1 MCVIPPSPDVGRA
14 TQDVSSD
21 VAEVREGE
29 NLDWSALEAYLRTK
43 MHELDGPF
51 SVLQFPRGS
60 ANLTYRVT
68 FGDDHLVVRRP
79 PLGRVAAGGH
89 DMSRE
94 HRVLSRL
101 YRSYDRAPRAFLHCA
116 DTGVIGSEF
125 FVSEYRRGH
134 VVWDHVPRE
143 VSTAS
148 DASVRVGLAVI
159 DALADLHDVA
169 PEACELQNLGRPDGF
184 LQRQVEGWTRRWAA
198 VSDQSRLPDAAQTKA
213 LVDEVATRLARTLP
227 KTQRAGVVHND
238 FKIDNCQ
245 FVAGDPDRVAAVF
258 DWDMATLGDSLA
270 DFGTLLNY
278 WPDHTLGSD
287 DVGAFVAASATRQLD
302 LPDRRTV
309 IERYA
314 QRSSLDLRHIS
325 WYEAFGC
332 WRTVVILQ
340 QLYARAVR
348 GESSDARMLQRG
360 EMVAPLARRALA
372 LL

>member
-1 MCVIPPSPDVGRA
+1 MKSDAQQEV
-14 TQDVSSD
+14 TTD
-21 VAEVREGE
+21 VAPVRDGE
-29 NLDWSALEAYLRTK
+29 NLDWGALETYLRAQ
-43 MHELDGPF
+43 MSDLDGPF

-68 FGDDHLVVRRP
+68 FGDTNLVVRRP
-79 PLGRVAAGGH
+79 PLGQVAAAAH

-101 YRSYDRAPRAFLHCA
+101 YSTYPRAPRAYLHCA
-116 DTGVIGSEF
+116 DTSVIGAEF

-134 VVWDHVPRE
+134 VVWDHVPAA
-143 VSTAS
+143 VSTDA

-159 DALADLHDVA
+159 DALAELHDVDPA
-169 PEACELQNLGRPDGF
+169 TCDLQDLGRPDGF
-184 LQRQVEGWTRRWAA
+184 LRRQVDGWTRRWSA
-198 VSDQSRLPDAAQTKA
+198 VADQSLLDDAAQTRSM
-213 LVDEVATRLARTLP
+213 VDEVAARLARNLP
-227 KTQRAGVVHND
+227 RTQRAGIVHND

-278 WPDHTLGSD
+278 WPDRTLGSD
-287 DVGAFVAASATRQLD
+287 DPGAFVAASATRALD
-302 LPDRRTV
+302 LPDRRAV
-309 IERYA
+309 VERYA
-314 QRSSLDLRHIS
+314 STSSLDLAEID

-348 GESSDARMLQRG
+348 GESHDPRMLQRG

-372 LL
+372 LLGGVV

>member
-1 MCVIPPSPDVGRA
+1 M
-14 TQDVSSD
+14 SD
-21 VAEVREGE
+21 VAPVREGE
-29 NLDWSALEAYLRTK
+29 DLDWAALETYLRAQ
-43 MHELDGPF
+43 MPDVDGPF

-68 FGDDHLVVRRP
+68 FGDRHLVVRRP
-79 PLGRVAAGGH
+79 PLGQVAAAAH

-101 YRSYDRAPRAFLHCA
+101 YAVYPRAPRAFLHCA
-116 DTGVIGSEF
+116 DAGIIGAEF

-134 VVWDHVPRE
+134 VVWDHVPAA
-143 VSTAS
+143 VSTDA

-159 DALADLHDVA
+159 DALADLHDVDPA
-169 PEACELQNLGRPDGF
+169 SCDLQDLGRPDGF
-184 LQRQVEGWTRRWAA
+184 LRRQVDGWTRRWDA
-198 VSDQSRLPDAAQTKA
+198 VSDQSLLDDAAQTRA
-213 LVDEVATRLARTLP
+213 MVDEVAARLARELP
-227 KTQRAGVVHND
+227 RTQRAGIVHND

-245 FVAGDPDRVAAVF
+245 FVDGNPDLVAAVF

-278 WPDHTLGSD
+278 WPDHTLAAD
-287 DVGAFVAASATRQLD
+287 DPGAFVAASATRALD

-309 IERYA
+309 VERYA
-314 QRSSLDLRHIS
+314 ATSSLDLADIA

-348 GESSDARMLQRG
+348 GESADPRMLQRG

-372 LL
+372 LLGGTV